1 MRKNP
6 RQTLAKLATI
16 AAFAAPLMLTPAV
29 AQDETETEDAN
40 PTAQERPT
48 AQQRGEEKLAKLI
61 EGREA
66 GEPTKCVYMAR
77 GPDSLRIINRTAVIY
92 ERGGTIWVNRTR
104 HPDSLDDDDILVLR
118 NLTGRSLCR
127 LDSVTTI
134 DRYNRFFTGNIFLTE
149 FVPYKRVKKTDAS

>member
-1 MRKNP
+1 MRKDL
-6 RQTLAKLATI
+6 TLNAVKLA
-16 AAFAAPLMLTPAV
+16 AFTALAAPLMLTPAV
-29 AQDETETEDAN
+29 AQDENETENA
-40 PTAQERPT
+40 RPT

-66 GEPTKCVYMAR
+66 GEPATCVYMGR
-77 GPDSLRIINRTAVIY
+77 GPDSMRIINRTAVIY
-92 ERGGTIWVNRTR
+92 ERGGTIWVNRTQ

-134 DRYNRFFTGNIFLTE
+134 DRYNQFYTGNVFLTE
-149 FVPYKRVKKTDAS
+149 FVPYKRVKKSDAS